1 MTEELDE
8 INLVIRLKEKNS
20 LAWKELYAKYSGK
33 LTGACRRY
41 VKGNDDLRDVL
52 QNSFVKMF
60 TQIQSFENRGKGA
73 LNAWM
78 MRIVIN
84 EALQLIRKKGLEF
97 DNFVEWETINVAEA
111 EDFIT
116 ELTQEEM
123 IEFIQNLPDG
133 YRTVFNLYVFEEK
146 SHREIADLLEISE
159 GTSAS
164 QLSRAKKILASQIKE
179 YQQSK
184 IDVS

>member
-1 MTEELDE
+1 
-8 INLVIRLKEKNS
+8 
-20 LAWKELYAKYSGK
+20 
-33 LTGACRRY
+33 
-41 VKGNDDLRDVL
+41 
-52 QNSFVKMF
+52 
-60 TQIQSFENRGKGA
+60 
-73 LNAWM
+73 
-78 MRIVIN
+78 
-84 EALQLIRKKGLEF
+84 
-97 DNFVEWETINVAEA
+97 
-111 EDFIT
+111 
-116 ELTQEEM
+116 M

>member
-1 MTEELDE
+1 MFFFYR
-8 INLVIRLKEKNS
+8 VI
-20 LAWKELYAKYSGK
+20 W
-33 LTGACRRY
+33 
-41 VKGNDDLRDVL
+41 V
-52 QNSFVKMF
+52 
-60 TQIQSFENRGKGA
+60 
-73 LNAWM
+73 
-78 MRIVIN
+78 
-84 EALQLIRKKGLEF
+84 
-97 DNFVEWETINVAEA
+97 
-111 EDFIT
+111 
-116 ELTQEEM
+116 
-123 IEFIQNLPDG
+123 QNLPDG